1 MVSSHL
7 VFPGTQHRGQH
18 LSYTLATTPKAKDP
32 ISTIVPKGE
41 SGEVPLKAYRTVT
54 CCHPILPPAAH
65 VSTFLT
71 TFQGET
77 ISGLS

>member
-7 VFPGTQHRGQH
+7 VFLGTQHRGQH
-18 LSYTLATTPKAKDP
+18 PSYTLATTSKTKDP

-54 CCHPILPPAAH
+54 
-65 VSTFLT
+65 
-71 TFQGET
+71 
-77 ISGLS
+77 

>member
-7 VFPGTQHRGQH
+7 VFPGTQHCGQH
-18 LSYTLATTPKAKDP
+18 PSYTLATTSKTKDP

-54 CCHPILPPAAH
+54 
-65 VSTFLT
+65 
-71 TFQGET
+71 
-77 ISGLS
+77 